1 MKLSELNTH
10 NPALSFENGKIRV
23 DGSAGQNVADA
34 ATMKQ
39 LFGVE
44 SLKLG
49 VESGKKSTE
58 VKGQNA
64 IVEIDGLVTERSS
77 NNFTVNGLNFNLK
90 ETTGTYEAASGILKM
105 KDNTPFDISTLK
117 DGQYIENGTVYNPD
131 GSRTDIT
138 GLTYE
143 KDGQTVT
150 ADGLRMN
157 GKKLEIFNGKTETIQ
172 VTRNTDQIVEGIKS
186 FVDED
191 NKLIKTLNDYL
202 DEDTSYKK
210 YPPLTEAQKKEM
222 SEKEIELWE
231 KKAKEGLLHRDSTI
245 DAFLQSMRTTLYEKP
260 EGCPYALYDLGIET
274 GEWESK
280 GQLVFTADSEAKL
293 RQILESD
300 PESVMKLF
308 TDSENGIFTKINRV
322 IDETAKV
329 SSGSPGALVE
339 LAGIKGKVSEKNNTL
354 YEQIKSIDDRIA
366 VLKRTYEKQKNR
378 YWSEFNTM
386 EQLISNMNVQ
396 SSWLSQQ
403 FSTM

>member
-1 MKLSELNTH
+1 
-10 NPALSFENGKIRV
+10 
-23 DGSAGQNVADA
+23 
-34 ATMKQ
+34 
-39 LFGVE
+39 
-44 SLKLG
+44 
-49 VESGKKSTE
+49 
-58 VKGQNA
+58 
-64 IVEIDGLVTERSS
+64 
-77 NNFTVNGLNFNLK
+77 
-90 ETTGTYEAASGILKM
+90 
-105 KDNTPFDISTLK
+105 
-117 DGQYIENGTVYNPD
+117 
-131 GSRTDIT
+131 
-138 GLTYE
+138 
-143 KDGQTVT
+143 
-150 ADGLRMN
+150 
-157 GKKLEIFNGKTETIQ
+157 
-172 VTRNTDQIVEGIKS
+172 
-186 FVDED
+186 
-191 NKLIKTLNDYL
+191 
-202 DEDTSYKK
+202 
-210 YPPLTEAQKKEM
+210 M

>member
-1 MKLSELNTH
+1 
-10 NPALSFENGKIRV
+10 
-23 DGSAGQNVADA
+23 
-34 ATMKQ
+34 
-39 LFGVE
+39 
-44 SLKLG
+44 
-49 VESGKKSTE
+49 
-58 VKGQNA
+58 
-64 IVEIDGLVTERSS
+64 
-77 NNFTVNGLNFNLK
+77 
-90 ETTGTYEAASGILKM
+90 M

-186 FVDED
+186 FVDEY